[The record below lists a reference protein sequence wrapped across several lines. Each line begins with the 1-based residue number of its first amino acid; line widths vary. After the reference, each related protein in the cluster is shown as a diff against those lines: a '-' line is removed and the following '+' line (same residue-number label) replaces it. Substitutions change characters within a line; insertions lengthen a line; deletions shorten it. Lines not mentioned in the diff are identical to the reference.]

1 MAEDT
6 VQVTNVPDETGDQES
21 QGSNEPKLDAKALE
35 AELKKARREAA
46 SYRTKLREREEFEAA
61 KQREEMSELERLK
74 TDLEAERKAR
84 LEVEEKTRV
93 QALHTAA
100 ILNATALNFEDPKD
114 VVLYIDVVGSDPE
127 SIEDLVKELAES
139 KPYLLKRNSSSSNS
153 SRTNPAGG
161 EQRPSDAQM
170 RQEIFSNR
178 RADPFAGG
186 GVVWN
191 TTE

>member
-1 MAEDT
+1 MAEDM
-6 VQVTNVPDETGDQES
+6 VQATNNPEETGDQVS
-21 QGSNEPKLDAKALE
+21 QGSDEPKLDAKALE
-35 AELKKARREAA
+35 AELKKTRREAA
-46 SYRTKLREREEFEAA
+46 SYRTKLREREEADAA
-61 KQREEMSELERLK
+61 KQRDEMTELERLRA
-74 TDLEAERKAR
+74 DLETERKAR

-93 QALHTAA
+93 QALHTVA
-100 ILNATALNFEDPKD
+100 IMSATALNFEDPKD
-114 VVLYIDVVGSDPE
+114 VVLYIDVANSDPE

-139 KPYLLKRNSSSSNS
+139 KPYLLKRNSGSSNS